1 MAKSTNNY
9 KVEVAMG
16 TVTYNNASYSSLNTP
31 NTNSGVYHTVKEIT
45 DLQLPIV
52 SKDNYEITSIGTESI
67 LVNDS
72 EGRSPSDTGYVNT
85 YSTQSVNGNRKYNG
99 GLVDCGEITFTT
111 EGYSSYPDIETYT
124 NGLDENGNRTLTS
137 AVITGQA
144 SNPIDLTTE
153 MPFDVFNPNGN
164 FANLSAGGES
174 GTGWQD
180 ISGSGGRI
188 VTAGTGALQQQAYKF
203 EPSVDGQLPTYM
215 RNSINW
221 MDRIKKDRLHTLS
234 YRLFTV
240 DPEVNVLRTEY
251 NGNQSINL
259 PKGEDQAHKALY
271 INGNETSSLWYVLA
285 SSTDAGDAD
294 CIIADIKYYRHFTW
308 EEMCS
313 QDKTCF
319 FKVSDGNTQR
329 MTFEARIT
337 NVETNAPIDG
347 NITKTITAKLSGGIT
362 HG

>member
-16 TVTYNNASYSSLNTP
+16 QVTYNNASYSSLNTP

-45 DLQLPIV
+45 DLQLPSV
-52 SKDNYEITSIGTESI
+52 SKDSYEITDIN
-67 LVNDS
+67 ND
-72 EGRSPSDTGYVNT
+72 GGIK
-85 YSTQSVNGNRKYNG
+85 KYNG

-124 NGLDENGNRTLTS
+124 ASLDGNGNRLLTND
-137 AVITGQA
+137 VTIGQA

-153 MPFDVFNPNGN
+153 IPFDVFNPNGN
-164 FANLSAGGES
+164 FADLSAGGES
-174 GTGWQD
+174 GTGWAD
-180 ISGSGGRI
+180 TAGSGGRI
-188 VTAGTGALQQQAYKF
+188 ITAGSGALQQQAYKF
-203 EPSVDGQLPTYM
+203 EPSVDTNTPTYM
-215 RNSINW
+215 RNSVNW
-221 MDRIKKDRLHTLS
+221 LDRIKKNRLHTVS

-251 NGNQSINL
+251 NGNQSITL
-259 PKGEDQAHKALY
+259 PKGANQAHKALY
-271 INGNETSSLWYVLA
+271 INGHEGTSLWYVLA
-285 SSTDAGDAD
+285 NSTNAGQGDL
-294 CIIADIKYYRHFTW
+294 IIADVKYYRHFTW

-313 QDKTCF
+313 EDKTCF
-319 FKVSDGNTQR
+319 FKVSDGSTQR